1 MTVLLAYVPTPQG
14 AAALDTA
21 IAEAKLR
28 DEQLVV
34 LNGSKGDA
42 YDDPRFAQPQ
52 QITEV
57 QQRLTDAGVRFDWR
71 QEVGEDVV
79 SAVLDAVTELS
90 PSLLVIGLRKRSP
103 TGKLFLGSRAQQ
115 LLLHAPCP
123 VLAVKAG

>member
-14 AAALDTA
+14 AAALETA

-28 DEQLVV
+28 DERLVV
-34 LNGSKGDA
+34 LNGSRGDA
-42 YDDPRFAQPQ
+42 YDDPRFAQPGQ
-52 QITEV
+52 VTEV
-57 QQRLTDAGVRFDWR
+57 QGRLTDAGVSFDWR

-79 SAVLDAVTELS
+79 SAVLDAVDELT
-90 PSLLVIGLRKRSP
+90 PSVLVIGLRKRSP

-123 VLAVKAG
+123 VLAVKAS

>member
-21 IAEAKLR
+21 IAEAILR
-28 DEQLVV
+28 DEELVV

-42 YDDPRFAQPQ
+42 YDDPRFAQPGQ
-52 QITEV
+52 VAEIE
-57 QQRLTDAGVRFDWR
+57 QRLTGAGVRFDWR

-79 SAVLDAVTELS
+79 AAVLDAVTELD